1 MTARLDYMATVP
13 EAFKPLLK
21 LSDLAHNSGL
31 EPAIVNLIEI
41 RASQINRCGYCLD
54 MHTKDARS
62 AGETEQRIY
71 GLNAWRDTPYYNQ
84 RERLALELT
93 EVLTQIAQNHVADE
107 FYQRL
112 LGAFSESELVK
123 LVTAISTINMWNR
136 FAITFQSDPGSY
148 KPEHFVAQAALEKT
162 H

>member
-1 MTARLDYMATVP
+1 MTARLDYMAILP

-93 EVLTQIAQNHVADE
+93 EVLTQIAQNHVSDE

-136 FAITFQSDPGSY
+136 FAITFQSNAGSY
-148 KPEHFVAQAALEKT
+148 KPDHFVAQAALEKN

>member
-21 LSDLAHNSGL
+21 LSNLAHNSGL

-93 EVLTQIAQNHVADE
+93 EVLTQIAQNHVSDE

-112 LGAFSESELVK
+112 LSAFSESELVK

-136 FAITFQSDPGSY
+136 FAITFQSAAGSY
-148 KPEHFVAQAALEKT
+148 KLEHFVAQAALEKN